1 MKGVWGTLWRWTCP
15 ELTRGR
21 RHPAVTV
28 TRCSQAAAAGGA
40 GSRALA
46 ARPRRAVQA
55 GDRPSHTHTADRVP
69 VWGPRAS
76 PRGQRPPGNGPLAA
90 THTGLQHAGRAG
102 RSGGPEELP
111 INRLRGFPLNNRST
125 AAGGPLWLRARQRF
139 WRAPQGGTGHG
150 ERAGASLAG
159 GRQRGREAQ
168 VGQQAAVPAELR
180 GLRRGPGQHLEV
192 PVPVPEPRRR

>member
-1 MKGVWGTLWRWTCP
+1 MGGWEVGVAMKGVWGTLWRWTCP
-15 ELTRGR
+15 KLTRGR

-55 GDRPSHTHTADRVP
+55 GDRPSHTHTADHAP

-76 PRGQRPPGNGPLAA
+76 PRGQRPPGNGLLVA
-90 THTGLQHAGRAG
+90 THTGFQHAGRAG

-125 AAGGPLWLRARQRF
+125 AAGGTAVASSPAEGLEGSAGQDRAWRARRGQPR
-139 WRAPQGGTGHG
+139 WGSAAGTGGPGGTT
-150 ERAGASLAG
+150 SCSTC
-159 GRQRGREAQ
+159 
-168 VGQQAAVPAELR
+168 
-180 GLRRGPGQHLEV
+180 
-192 PVPVPEPRRR
+192 